1 MRAEAAA
8 LRILELQRDRQ
19 KVALERAKAN
29 AEKLVI
35 KAPLGGMVAL
45 ENIWKGGTM
54 GHPLEGDQLYP
65 GQSLMKIFDPS
76 QMTVDA
82 QVSEPD
88 GASLAS
94 RMKAKVELDAYPGPT
109 FDAVFESVSP
119 VATTA
124 LGSPV
129 KQFRARFRLTSIDPR
144 ILPDLSAAVVVQP

>member
-1 MRAEAAA
+1 
-8 LRILELQRDRQ
+8 
-19 KVALERAKAN
+19 
-29 AEKLVI
+29 
-35 KAPLGGMVAL
+35 
-45 ENIWKGGTM
+45 M
-54 GHPLEGDQLYP
+54 GHPLEGDQLFP

-88 GASLAS
+88 GALLSPG
-94 RMKAKVELDAYPGPT
+94 MKAKVELDAYPGPA

-129 KQFRARFRLTSIDPR
+129 KNFSARFRLRSIDPR

>member
-1 MRAEAAA
+1 MTTERPRGSGNIHTTASS
-8 LRILELQRDRQ
+8 LLKQPYKQ
-19 KVALERAKAN
+19 KLARAN
-29 AEKLVI
+29 AERLVI
-35 KAPLGGMVAL
+35 KAPLGGMVDL

-82 QVSEPD
+82 QASEPD
-88 GASLAS
+88 GGLLAPG
-94 RMKAKVELDAYPGPT
+94 MKAKVELDAYPGAS

-124 LGSPV
+124 
-129 KQFRARFRLTSIDPR
+129 
-144 ILPDLSAAVVVQP
+144 